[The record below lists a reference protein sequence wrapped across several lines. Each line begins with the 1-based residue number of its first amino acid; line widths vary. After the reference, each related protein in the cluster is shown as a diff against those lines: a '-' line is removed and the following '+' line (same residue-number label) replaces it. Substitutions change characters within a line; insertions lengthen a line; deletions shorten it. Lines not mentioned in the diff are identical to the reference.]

1 MCCCQMSVVIR
12 QVSVVRRGQKY
23 RFRFLRKTCAFF
35 ECANRGSRRNCGVWE
50 MPVKTFIAVGQAGR
64 AEPKI
69 WLMVGERS
77 AFFKHFQPQLFY
89 IVFYKQRNQNHIK
102 KYQNMWCKNT
112 KLVIFTRGNIIAKF
126 VWKIYDVNY
135 SKFETNRS
143 GNPKCVILNE

>member
-1 MCCCQMSVVIR
+1 MCCCQTSVVIR

-102 KYQNMWCKNT
+102 TFYIKTQN
-112 KLVIFTRGNIIAKF
+112 LIFLQGEILLLNLFERFMMSIIGNSKRIAAEIRNALF
-126 VWKIYDVNY
+126 
-135 SKFETNRS
+135 
-143 GNPKCVILNE
+143 